1 MFNEEEMNEDYE
13 KMDYD
18 FLYDD
23 NFRDF
28 QTDIVISD
36 SISANSKEEA
46 IKMVSDF
53 QNIPEFFLI
62 AYQIIEEDDQNDK

>member
-13 KMDYD
+13 KMDDD

-46 IKMVSDF
+46 IKMVSGF